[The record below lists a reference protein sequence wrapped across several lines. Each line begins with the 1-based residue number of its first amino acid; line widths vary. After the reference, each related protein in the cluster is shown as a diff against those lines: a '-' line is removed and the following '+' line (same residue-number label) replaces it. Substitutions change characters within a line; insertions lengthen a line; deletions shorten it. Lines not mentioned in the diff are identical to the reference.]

1 MASKAKKTKSI
12 RNRKKRA
19 HKPNLKADE
28 KRIQKNREILRD
40 LASKDET

>member
-19 HKPNLKADE
+19 NKPNLKADV
-28 KRIQKNREILRD
+28 KRIQKNMEILRD
-40 LASKDET
+40 LSSKDGS